1 MGVTRMQAVLLLAV
15 ALSDLD
21 AARRYAR
28 LALGLQGS
36 GCAVRD
42 TDLTV
47 ACDRVAHTL
56 ATLAGGSQTGTP
68 RERSADP
75 PPCPSTG
82 ACPGMGGCVRI
93 LADKARERAACCRNG
108 AERASVLLHA
118 DGDADARRRMGDMLE
133 AHRALVSLIDR
144 IHAAA

>member
-1 MGVTRMQAVLLLAV
+1 MQAALLLAV
-15 ALSDLD
+15 ASADLD

-56 ATLAGGSQTGTP
+56 ATLAGGP
-68 RERSADP
+68 PADP